1 MKLPAHARRLA
12 IFAGLGI
19 TLLVGSAQVRADE
32 PQVNPDETLRR
43 VTESLEAAD
52 VPPEMRGRILDLI
65 RSRQAAKQNAGPD
78 AEGDAGGESRAA
90 EERAQRRLVELL
102 DDRIRN
108 SAPRAAEERAQRP
121 DSLNR
126 DPQAAREQRARVR
139 QQFWE
144 RVEQAKREAEE
155 ARARA
160 ERLQA
165 EAERATA
172 QEDQA
177 DRGADPFGGE
187 DLADRGSDP
196 FGGDAE
202 RRGRPG
208 GPGMDPFWLPR
219 QAAGFEI
226 GVVFDLRKGG
236 QMVVAEVADGSAAE
250 VGGVRRG
257 DQVLRADGEELN
269 SPEQLA
275 AAVQRAGA
283 EQRPLE
289 LVIRRGEEEV
299 ELQVRPTL
307 RPRYNAPWSTPP
319 GVGPWS
325 GMPPSQ
331 QPHGPQSHGSQA
343 HGQQP
348 HGPQAHSPQTPGN
361 VPRRGMTP
369 PQGTPPHGGPGG
381 RMGGGMGGMM
391 GGDMGDMGGGM
402 MGGGMPWQRDLDGL
416 RQEVESL
423 RKELRELR
431 ELLEQPKNP
440 PVAEPTVLSF

>member
-1 MKLPAHARRLA
+1 MKLPAHACRLA
-12 IFAGLGI
+12 ILAGLGI
-19 TLLVGSAQVRADE
+19 SLLIGSAHVRADE
-32 PQVNPDETLRR
+32 PQANPDETLRR

-65 RSRQAAKQNAGPD
+65 RGRLAAMQNAGPGPD
-78 AEGDAGGESRAA
+78 AEGNAGGAPQSA
-90 EERAQRRLVELL
+90 EQ
-102 DDRIRN
+102 
-108 SAPRAAEERAQRP
+108 RAQRP
-121 DSLNR
+121 ASPNR
-126 DPQAAREQRARVR
+126 DSQAVREQRARDR

-172 QEDQA
+172 QDDQA

-187 DLADRGSDP
+187 DLADRGADP
-196 FGGDAE
+196 FGGDAD
-202 RRGRPG
+202 RGGRPG
-208 GPGMDPFWLPR
+208 GLGIGMFGLPG
-219 QAAGFEI
+219 QAGGFEI
-226 GVVFDLRKGG
+226 GVALNLGG
-236 QMVVAEVADGSAAE
+236 QLTIAEVDDGSAAE

-283 EQRPLE
+283 ARFPLE
-289 LVIRRGEEEV
+289 LVVRRGEEEV
-299 ELQVRPTL
+299 VLQVRPTP
-307 RPRYNAPWSTPP
+307 RPQSIAPGSMAP
-319 GVGPWS
+319 GAAGL
-325 GMPPSQ
+325 GMPP
-331 QPHGPQSHGSQA
+331 
-343 HGQQP
+343 GQQP
-348 HGPQAHSPQTPGN
+348 HGLQAHGPQVPGAF
-361 VPRRGMTP
+361 PWRGMTP
-369 PQGTPPHGGPGG
+369 PHGMPPHAGGMAPHGGPGG
-381 RMGGGMGGMM
+381 MMGGMERGMGPGGMGP
-391 GGDMGDMGGGM
+391 GGMGGGM
-402 MGGGMPWQRDLDGL
+402 MGGGMMGMPWQRDLDGL

-431 ELLEQPKNP
+431 ELLKQPKSP

>member
-19 TLLVGSAQVRADE
+19 ALLVGSAQVRADE
-32 PQVNPDETLRR
+32 PPANPDETLRR

-65 RSRQAAKQNAGPD
+65 RSRQAAKQNAGPGPD
-78 AEGDAGGESRAA
+78 AEGA
-90 EERAQRRLVELL
+90 EPQSAEQRAQRH
-102 DDRIRN
+102 
-108 SAPRAAEERAQRP
+108 
-121 DSLNR
+121 DSPAR
-126 DPQAAREQRARVR
+126 DSQAVREQRARVR

-172 QEDQA
+172 QQDLA
-177 DRGADPFGGE
+177 DRGADPFGG
-187 DLADRGSDP
+187 DGDRG
-196 FGGDAE
+196 
-202 RRGRPG
+202 GRPG
-208 GPGMDPFWLPR
+208 GPGMDPFGLPG
-219 QAAGFEI
+219 QAGGFEI
-226 GVVFDLRKGG
+226 GVALNLPKGG
-236 QMVVAEVADGSAAE
+236 QLTIAEVADGSAAE

-257 DQVLRADGEELN
+257 DQVLRADGEELQ

-283 EQRPLE
+283 ERRPLE

-299 ELQVRPTL
+299 ELRVRPTP

-325 GMPPSQ
+325 GMPPGQ
-331 QPHGPQSHGSQA
+331 QPHGPQAHGSQA

-348 HGPQAHSPQTPGN
+348 HGPQAYSPQTPGN
-361 VPRRGMTP
+361 LPRRGMTP
-369 PQGTPPHGGPGG
+369 PQGMPPHGGPGG
-381 RMGGGMGGMM
+381 RMGGGM
-391 GGDMGDMGGGM
+391 MGGGM
-402 MGGGMPWQRDLDGL
+402 MGGGMPWQSDLDGL

-440 PVAEPTVLSF
+440 PVAEPTALSF